1 MATTTHDPAAAPRTF
16 KANRLAD
23 ALEAVER
30 AGTKL
35 PDLDDLVSPS
45 SWSDPKAPLP
55 EATRNVWQA
64 ALDLINAVRED
75 DEPMHHFPS
84 FTCRRQVMNI
94 IRKRRKERWE
104 LHIRVFTVLNDVEH
118 ALRNAAG
125 KLTFKDE
132 DTAEV
137 LRGLMRQ
144 VEERKRAEL
153 AKRPPYGD

>member
-1 MATTTHDPAAAPRTF
+1 MATTTHDPAAIPRTF

-35 PDLDDLVSPS
+35 PELDDLVDD
-45 SWSDPKAPLP
+45 WRNPKAPLP
-55 EATRNVWQA
+55 ESTRAVWQA
-64 ALDLINAVRED
+64 AIDLINAVRED

-84 FTCRRQVMNI
+84 RQCRSQVMNI

-144 VEERKRAEL
+144 VEERKRAEF